1 MICQNFRELYWHD
14 SQEKRE
20 GWEKREERIQRFQL
34 ILCWEIFWEHL
45 LPIWFHD
52 ACLIG
57 NSFCRHNSE
66 NEIKY
71 QRRYSQYP
79 QLPSINTPDLEKNP
93 PKPRYLQNAIKTMY
107 IKQQWVRG
115 MKLGNKFIGDQRDY
129 GRSSYVQYFNRI
141 GLIILRILLQIPV
154 SQSLFQ

>member
-1 MICQNFRELYWHD
+1 MTLRR
-14 SQEKRE
+14 SEKDESR
-20 GWEKREERIQRFQL
+20 GKRGYRDFNWFYVERF
-34 ILCWEIFWEHL
+34 FWEHL

-79 QLPSINTPDLEKNP
+79 QLPSINTPDLKKNP

-107 IKQQWVRG
+107 IKQQCLRG
-115 MKLGNKFIGDQRDY
+115 MKLGSKFIGDQTDY
-129 GRSSYVQYFNRI
+129 RSSYVQYFNRI